1 MEPTLRLRKISSR
14 LGLVEVPA
22 GCGVGESFLLGW
34 MLSLN
39 GQGASCH
46 LHAYSE
52 GVRST
57 APASHIYSSINLIEG
72 TSEIGRTGPG
82 REQHRSGNSPTRRSK
97 AISDMDKIKLT

>member
-57 APASHIYSSINLIEG
+57 APASHIYSSIIWIEG
-72 TSEIGRTGPG
+72 TSEIGRTGNSTAAGTPLPAG
-82 REQHRSGNSPTRRSK
+82 RRPFVIWTK
-97 AISDMDKIKLT
+97 